1 MTCRQYVD
9 MAKMLFWLWLLILL
23 LLNVI
28 PIGNETNKALTDNR
42 IVFRLDYL
50 IHFTMMLFFAIIW
63 GVGKRRN
70 VSWFAKHETL
80 KYCGVLLIAGIGLE
94 LLQLILPW
102 RTFNPMDLLA
112 NFVGAVLAV
121 VIIIVSKLIANLR
134 RVKR

>member
-1 MTCRQYVD
+1 MFSVVKR
-9 MAKMLFWLWLLILL
+9 LFWLWLLILIV
-23 LLNVI
+23 LNMI
-28 PIGNETNKALTDNR
+28 PLSREVNR
-42 IVFRLDYL
+42 SLSRNMVFDFRLDYL

-94 LLQLILPW
+94 LLQLVLPW

-112 NFVGAVLAV
+112 NFVGAALAV
-121 VIIIVSKLIANLR
+121 AIIIVSKLIANLR

>member
-1 MTCRQYVD
+1 MVFSVVKR
-9 MAKMLFWLWLLILL
+9 LFWLWLLILIV
-23 LLNVI
+23 LNMI
-28 PIGNETNKALTDNR
+28 PLSREVNR
-42 IVFRLDYL
+42 SLSRNMVFDFRLDYL
-50 IHFTMMLFFAIIW
+50 AHMAMMLVFAIIW

-112 NFVGAVLAV
+112 NFVGAALAV
-121 VIIIVSKLIANLR
+121 AIIIVSKLIANLR